1 MRAGWGLWA
10 GTWRG
15 SWGCGQGRA
24 GKLQEQLRPP
34 LQQDLLRD
42 ATGLALGA
50 GPWVQGPGRSGS
62 RAGTSNLQALS
73 SMPEVSPPKAGT
85 QPCPALLSYGNKPC
99 LLPLPSKLPG
109 AGVGSRLKV
118 ASCAN
123 SVPREPV
130 WSGIPHPRPGRAPRE
145 GRQAVHP
152 VYPGKAASPTPPQRG
167 VQRRRKLGRHQLCL
181 WPRGAGHMVQ
191 RCSDGRGEGQPPAP
205 GSVTF
210 RWSHEHQWQD
220 AGVP

>member
-1 MRAGWGLWA
+1 MGVWPGKSWEAAGAAETPTAAGPPQRRHWA
-10 GTWRG
+10 GPGCRARG
-15 SWGCGQGRA
+15 ALVPGTV
-24 GKLQEQLRPP
+24 
-34 LQQDLLRD
+34 
-42 ATGLALGA
+42 TG
-50 GPWVQGPGRSGS
+50 
-62 RAGTSNLQALS
+62 NLQAVS
-73 SMPEVSPPKAGT
+73 SMPEVSPPKAET
-85 QPCPALLSYGNKPC
+85 QPCPALLSYVNKPC

-123 SVPREPV
+123 PIPREPV
-130 WSGIPHPRPGRAPRE
+130 WSGIPHPCPGRAPWE
-145 GRQAVHP
+145 GRQAVRP
-152 VYPGKAASPTPPQRG
+152 VHPGKAASPTPPQRG

-191 RCSDGRGEGQPPAP
+191 RCSDGHGEGRPPAP